1 MRIIIVAAGPSEEV
15 PLLKPFLFENTR
27 VVGVDGGI
35 ATLVDQGIDFDQAI
49 GDFDSLGHIPT
60 GAILHPAE
68 KDETDLELA
77 LRYVY
82 EQEDVTEVLIFGA
95 TGGRLDMTLQN
106 VYLLKQFP
114 SARLVTKREEVRFL
128 QQGQYAIQSDQ
139 YHYLSFIPLVPTR
152 LTLQGVKYPL
162 MNHDVPIGGSLT
174 VSNEWTN
181 HGPAEVTVHAGEV
194 IVLRSLSDH

>member
-27 VVGVDGGI
+27 VIGVDGGI
-35 ATLVDQGIDFDQAI
+35 ATLVDQGIDFDLAI

-82 EQEDVTEVLIFGA
+82 EHYEVTELLIFGA
-95 TGGRLDMTLQN
+95 TGGRIDMTLQN

-114 SARLVTKREEVRFL
+114 EARLVTKQADVRFL
-128 QQGQYAIQSDQ
+128 PEGRYEIEAEQ
-139 YHYLSFIPLVPTR
+139 YHYLSFIPLVSTV
-152 LTLQGVKYPL
+152 LTLCGVKYPL
-162 MNHDVPIGGSLT
+162 MEQTVPVGGSLT
-174 VSNEWTN
+174 VSNEWTRQRV
-181 HGPAEVTVHAGEV
+181 ADIRVQKGE
-194 IVLRSLSDH
+194 ILMIRSLAD